1 MSNKYLIVG
10 LGNPGRQ
17 YQNTRHNVGFWV
29 VAELARRHNL
39 SSPKS
44 ERKSY
49 VLDGTIAGKRVI
61 AAIPQTYMNLS
72 GEAVRALVDFY
83 KIPLENIIVVHD
95 DLDTPLGTLR
105 LRQTGGHGGQNGV
118 RNIILHLGT
127 QEFARVRFGIGRPNG
142 KMTARDYVL
151 QPFYDDDAILAEQ
164 VTSKAADAVEA
175 WLAHGL
181 DKAMS
186 MFNGDINDTQTKPK
200 TTPEDELKLA
210 RRAHELAPN
219 DPKPLE
225 KMAQVYRRL
234 RQLDEAANAYLM
246 MADVHARA
254 ARPKQQVAAWEQ
266 AVAIRPSLVDIQA
279 DIARA
284 YEAEDNSKRATQ
296 RWLKLAAYYQD
307 SGALEKAQQAID
319 EALRL
324 NPQHP
329 KALDMQ
335 AHLEQVLKPD

>member
-1 MSNKYLIVG
+1 MSDKYLIVG

-61 AAIPQTYMNLS
+61 AAMPQTYMNLS

-151 QPFYDDDAILAEQ
+151 
-164 VTSKAADAVEA
+164 
-175 WLAHGL
+175 
-181 DKAMS
+181 
-186 MFNGDINDTQTKPK
+186 
-200 TTPEDELKLA
+200 
-210 RRAHELAPN
+210 
-219 DPKPLE
+219 
-225 KMAQVYRRL
+225 
-234 RQLDEAANAYLM
+234 
-246 MADVHARA
+246 
-254 ARPKQQVAAWEQ
+254 
-266 AVAIRPSLVDIQA
+266 
-279 DIARA
+279 
-284 YEAEDNSKRATQ
+284 
-296 RWLKLAAYYQD
+296 
-307 SGALEKAQQAID
+307 
-319 EALRL
+319 
-324 NPQHP
+324 
-329 KALDMQ
+329 
-335 AHLEQVLKPD
+335 